1 MSHGTPSRDQQP
13 WGHSYKPRRKMCIL
27 CISAESHHTWETELV
42 IRSGKND
49 AMAHFDSP
57 EFAVTAALSRFLMG
71 LSFTIALV
79 LVDYSHGADIINKKR
94 LLVMK
99 VAVKHCC
106 VVPRSRCLG

>member
-1 MSHGTPSRDQQP
+1 MHFVHLGRVSSHLGNR
-13 WGHSYKPRRKMCIL
+13 
-27 CISAESHHTWETELV
+27 ISDSFC
-42 IRSGKND
+42 KNG
-49 AMAHFDSP
+49 AMAHLDSP

-94 LLVMK
+94 LVVMK